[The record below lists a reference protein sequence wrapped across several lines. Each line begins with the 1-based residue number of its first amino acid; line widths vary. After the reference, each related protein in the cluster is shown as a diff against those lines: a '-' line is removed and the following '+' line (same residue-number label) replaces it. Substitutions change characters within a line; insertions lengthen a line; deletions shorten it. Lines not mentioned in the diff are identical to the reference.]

1 MAGPLMSGAWGLC
14 FILWPQ
20 GDSLS
25 RDIAMEATKQKIFAG
40 KYPRSFSLSPELWEV
55 IAKLLTVNP
64 GERPTVR
71 DIARFK
77 WLNHDNEASPAS
89 LGENTESHP
98 DPSIMVLMG
107 VMGYNLGE
115 IRESLQEKKFY
126 QVMATYLVIKQH
138 HPGNTRQQKNRSK
151 AV

>member
-1 MAGPLMSGAWGLC
+1 
-14 FILWPQ
+14 
-20 GDSLS
+20 
-25 RDIAMEATKQKIFAG
+25 MEATKQKIFAG